1 MRVNKR
7 ALMAEL
13 RSGTGGTSAAASPDP
28 AARNP
33 PAATTANPGSG
44 DARPLEGT
52 TPARH
57 DAEALLSTAEAAA
70 LLTVSAGTLKRY
82 RAEGGGPPFLRLG
95 GRVPYVRADL
105 LEWALASRQGER
117 PLRD

>member
-13 RSGTGGTSAAASPDP
+13 RSGAEETSPAASQDP
-28 AARNP
+28 AAHDTR
-33 PAATTANPGSG
+33 AATTANPGSC

-57 DAEALLSTAEAAA
+57 DAKALLSTAEAAA
-70 LLTVSAGTLKRY
+70 LLALSASTLKRY
-82 RAEGGGPPFLRLG
+82 RAEGRDPPFLRLG
-95 GRVPYVRADL
+95 GRVRYTRADL
-105 LEWALASRQGER
+105 LKWALAHRQGER
-117 PLRD
+117 SLGD